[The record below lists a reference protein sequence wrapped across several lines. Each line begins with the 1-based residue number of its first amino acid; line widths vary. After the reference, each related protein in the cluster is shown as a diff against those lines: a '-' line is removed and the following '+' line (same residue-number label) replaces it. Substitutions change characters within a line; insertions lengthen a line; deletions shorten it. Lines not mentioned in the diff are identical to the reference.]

1 MTVTNT
7 ALLVLDFQRA
17 LVSSCLDGATAVERA
32 TVAIAKARQA
42 GLPVIYGSVRLRP
55 NHAEVSERN
64 GMFAAVAQS
73 GAFDVGAST
82 AEFHDEI
89 APTDD
94 DIVFVK
100 RRVSAFSGSDLDV
113 ILRSLR
119 IERVVLTGLFTSGV
133 VLSTLREAADRDFQS
148 MVLADACADPDPEVH
163 KVLLTK
169 VFPSQALVQDVDSWD
184 AAAVG

>member
-32 TVAIAKARQA
+32 TVAIAKAHQA
-42 GLPVIYGSVRLRP
+42 GLPVIYGAVRLRP
-55 NHAEVSERN
+55 NHAEVSDRN
-64 GMFAAVAQS
+64 EMFAAVAQS
-73 GAFDVGAST
+73 GAFDTGAST
-82 AEFHDEI
+82 GEFHDEI
-89 APTDD
+89 APADD

-133 VLSTLREAADRDFQS
+133 VLSTLREAADRDFQAI
-148 MVLADACADPDPEVH
+148 VLADACADPDPEVH

-169 VFPSQALVQDVDSWD
+169 VFPAQALVQDVDSWN